1 MKIGNKTNLKLIILF
16 KDTCGVSLQN
26 FELLPGEMKNYKLE
40 QQTINV
46 YVIENE
52 APALAAASL
61 LATTLKAASLLA
73 TPLWQ
78 GAVPSDMSLNVV
90 ADGVTDSSGEY
101 IPNKIINTR
110 CSEVALCSGKTIAI
124 VIVLFLIFILLCF
137 LFKKYLKKL
146 LFF

>member
-16 KDTCGVSLQN
+16 KDTCGALLQQ
-26 FELLPGEMKNYKLE
+26 FELLPGEMKSLQLE

-52 APALAAASL
+52 AASLSATATTFEAAS
-61 LATTLKAASLLA
+61 LKAASR
-73 TPLWQ
+73 WQ